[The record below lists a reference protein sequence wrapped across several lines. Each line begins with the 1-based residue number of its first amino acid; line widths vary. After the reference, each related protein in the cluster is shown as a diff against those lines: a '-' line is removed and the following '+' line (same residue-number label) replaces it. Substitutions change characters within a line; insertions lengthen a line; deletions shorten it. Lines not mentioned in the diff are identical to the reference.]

1 MEKFG
6 IFELLDALSALTAVP
21 PEEEQAADAL
31 DAAYLPP
38 DYPLPKPQK
47 DTSPPHAEKM
57 HDVEGEPPKTPRPDQ
72 DALAGFYARHNA
84 VAKKAG
90 KK

>member
-6 IFELLDALSALTAVP
+6 IFELLDALAALTAVP
-21 PEEEQAADAL
+21 QEEELPSSAL
-31 DAAYLPP
+31 DSAYLPP
-38 DYPLPKPQK
+38 DYPLSDSQRDNSTHTTEQK
-47 DTSPPHAEKM
+47 SDAA
-57 HDVEGEPPKTPRPDQ
+57 EPPKAPRPDQ
-72 DALAGFYARHNA
+72 DALLGFYARHNA

>member
-21 PEEEQAADAL
+21 PEEELSPSAL
-31 DAAYLPP
+31 DSAYLPP
-38 DYPLPKPQK
+38 DYPLADPQQESSSRTAEEKPA
-47 DTSPPHAEKM
+47 SS
-57 HDVEGEPPKTPRPDQ
+57 EPPKAPRPDQ
-72 DALAGFYARHNA
+72 DALAGFYARHDA

-90 KK
+90 KKS